1 MHLRGLPRRRRLV
14 PHRHRLLRH
23 VRDRHRDARALA
35 ARGRGDRG
43 LAGLRPGGD
52 HARAHH
58 VRDRAV
64 RARPCD
70 LAVRRVVGLDRRG
83 QLRGRAGLQGKLAVP
98 HAITGDRD
106 GRDRD
111 GGLALDRG
119 QGRGGAVP
127 LHDAA
132 VVVQARLAGSRI
144 LLAAAVVED
153 HLRAGREVVRH
164 DVLVQAGLAAAVGR
178 ARGGHLHARPGRVVH
193 RGRAVAGVHVRV
205 DLAPA
210 GRLRSVDRVLRDR
223 VRRKLTG
230 HGHGDRRGLGPGLR
244 GDRGRSGLPRGDHAL
259 RADGRHVLVGRAP
272 AHGRALRIGRGGQL
286 LRGHA
291 IGQVHAVIR
300 LINPHRLGF
309 DRRLFAADVGHLHA
323 EHVVIGLLEG
333 VVHLRTGVRQ
343 VGIVVHCQIVRQG
356 IHGGQTEG
364 GCQFDADA
372 ARGNAVSGGAD
383 LFQRDGDLVVIIHLS
398 GIVALLVEVDPLG
411 LVLVL
416 GLHIADETTV
426 VFTPATVDA
435 DDILA

>member
-1 MHLRGLPRRRRLV
+1 MGLRQRVQLLV
-14 PHRHRLLRH
+14 RILRAG
-23 VRDRHRDARALA
+23 DGHRDGRRLA
-35 ARGRGDRG
+35 ARRGLDGRG
-43 LAGLRPGGD
+43 AGLRAGRD

-58 VRDRAV
+58 VRDARV
-64 RARPCD
+64 GARPRD
-70 LAVRRVVGLDRRG
+70 LPVRRVRRVHG
-83 QLRGRAGLQGKLAVP
+83 GRQLHARARLQAQLAVL
-98 HAITGDRD
+98 HAVTRDRD
-106 GRDRD
+106 RRDRD
-111 GGLALDRG
+111 GGLALDRA

-153 HLRAGREVVRH
+153 HLRALGEAVRDH
-164 DVLVQAGLAAAVGR
+164 VLVQVGLLAAVGR
-178 ARGGHLHARPGRVVH
+178 ARGGHLHARPGRVVL

-244 GDRGRSGLPRGDHAL
+244 GDRGLAGLPRGDHAL

-291 IGQVHAVIR
+291 IGQIHGVVA
-300 LINPHRLGF
+300 LINPHGLGF
-309 DRRLFAADVGHLHA
+309 DDRSGTADVGHLHA

-343 VGIVVHCQIVRQG
+343 VGVVVHCQIVRQG

-364 GCQFDADA
+364 GCQLDADTV
-372 ARGNAVSGGAD
+372 RGNAVSGGAD

>member
-98 HAITGDRD
+98 HAITRDRD

-153 HLRAGREVVRH
+153 HLRALGEVVRH
-164 DVLVQAGLAAAVGR
+164 DVLVQVGLLAAVGR

-193 RGRAVAGVHVRV
+193 RGRAVARVHVRV

-210 GRLRSVDRVLRDR
+210 RRLGGVDGVVLHRI
-223 VRRKLTG
+223 RRKLTG

-244 GDRGRSGLPRGDHAL
+244 GDRGLAGLPRGDHAL

-272 AHGRALRIGRGGQL
+272 AHGRALRIGRGCQL

-300 LINPHRLGF
+300 LINLNGLG
-309 DRRLFAADVGHLHA
+309 
-323 EHVVIGLLEG
+323 
-333 VVHLRTGVRQ
+333 
-343 VGIVVHCQIVRQG
+343 
-356 IHGGQTEG
+356 
-364 GCQFDADA
+364 
-372 ARGNAVSGGAD
+372 RGDHTIASLPGA
-383 LFQRDGDLVVIIHLS
+383 G
-398 GIVALLVEVDPLG
+398 
-411 LVLVL
+411 
-416 GLHIADETTV
+416 
-426 VFTPATVDA
+426 
-435 DDILA
+435 